1 MKSKWFSHSSVADWI
16 KTIEFLKNN
25 GSVFLLGLHFAD
37 FLEKLLALD
46 SEQDELLY
54 RICKLN
60 LCMCQA
66 RAQCQDT
73 GEEKWLGEIFCHL
86 WIFFYRKKNPTTI
99 VLLAISSCIGAFFLP
114 SWDWSPDNARNIFKN
129 GETAVTI
136 PKYSEDNCQPKLEH
150 LDIKHP
156 FHSQANLPI
165 QIK

>member
-25 GSVFLLGLHFAD
+25 GSVFLPGLHFAD

-60 LCMCQA
+60 LCLCQA
-66 RAQCQDT
+66 HTQRQDT

-86 WIFFYRKKNPTTI
+86 WIFFYRKKSHHYSF
-99 VLLAISSCIGAFFLP
+99 ISYLILYRSPRPPFLGP
-114 SWDWSPDNARNIFKN
+114 KPLTVPEIYSRTERGLSPFLNIQK
-129 GETAVTI
+129 I
-136 PKYSEDNCQPKLEH
+136 
-150 LDIKHP
+150 I
-156 FHSQANLPI
+156 AN
-165 QIK
+165 QS